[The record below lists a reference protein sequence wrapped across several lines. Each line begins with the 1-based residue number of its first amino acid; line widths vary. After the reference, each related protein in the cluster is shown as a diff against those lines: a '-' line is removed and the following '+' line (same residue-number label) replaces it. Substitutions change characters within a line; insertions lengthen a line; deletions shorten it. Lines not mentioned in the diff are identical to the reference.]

1 MARRKSHDYAD
12 FAPIDSHYVKQEIT
26 ETSAP
31 QVRDTLKEVPFLIT
45 ASELQERKIKRRK
58 RHNAPRP

>member
-1 MARRKSHDYAD
+1 MARRKSRDYAD
-12 FAPIDSHYVKQEIT
+12 IAPIDSHYVPQEIAD
-26 ETSAP
+26 TSAQ
-31 QVRDTLKEVPFLIT
+31 QVRDSLKEAPFLIT